1 MCYTLLEGSTNGGSM
16 STVDEGIQAQ
26 IRNIERQ
33 YGKPLGEWIAL
44 IKESGLTKHTEIV
57 AMLKS
62 QYGMSH
68 GSAHRVALKAKEA
81 DAASLVEAGEASG
94 HDPVALLYSGKKAG
108 LKALHDALMAALTT
122 FGDDIELIPKKGYVS
137 LRRKKQFAMIQ
148 PTTTRIDLGLI
159 LKDVPATERLESAA
173 SFNALF
179 THRVRVNS
187 VNDVDAQVVA
197 WLKQAYDL
205 AG

>member
-1 MCYTLLEGSTNGGSM
+1 M
-16 STVDEGIQAQ
+16 STVDEGLEAQ
-26 IRNIERQ
+26 IRTIEVK
-33 YGKPLGEWIAL
+33 YGKPLGEWIA
-44 IKESGLTKHTEIV
+44 IVKESGLTKHSDIV

-62 QYGMSH
+62 QYGMTH
-68 GSAHRVALKAKEA
+68 GSAHRIALKARDA
-81 DAASLVEAGEASG
+81 DAASIVQAAKASG
-94 HDPVALLYSGKKAG
+94 TDPVADLYTGKKAG
-108 LKALHDALMAALTT
+108 LKPLHDALMTAITT
-122 FGDDIELIPKKGYVS
+122 FGNDIELAPKKGYVS

-148 PTTTRIDLGLI
+148 PTTATRLDVGII
-159 LKDVPATERLESAA
+159 LKDVLTTERLESAA

-187 VNDVDAQVVA
+187 INDIDEHLIT

>member
-1 MCYTLLEGSTNGGSM
+1 M
-16 STVDEGIQAQ
+16 STADEGLEAQ

-33 YGKPLGEWIAL
+33 YGKPLSEWVAL
-44 IKESGLTKHTEIV
+44 IKESGLAKHTDIV

-68 GSAHRVALKAKEA
+68 GSAHRVALKAREA
-81 DAASLVEAGEASG
+81 DAASLDKAAEVSG
-94 HDPVALLYSGKKAG
+94 RGPAALLYSGKKAG
-108 LKALHDALMAALTT
+108 LKPLHDALMTAITT
-122 FGDDIELIPKKGYVS
+122 FGDDIELAPKKGYMS

-148 PTTTRIDLGLI
+148 PTTATRIDLGLI

-179 THRVRVNS
+179 THRVRVS
-187 VNDVDAQVVA
+187 TINDVDEQVIN

>member
-1 MCYTLLEGSTNGGSM
+1 MGTI
-16 STVDEGIQAQ
+16 DEGLEAQ
-26 IRNIERQ
+26 IRNIEER
-33 YGKPLGEWIAL
+33 YGKPLSEWIA
-44 IKESGLTKHTEIV
+44 IVRESGITKHTGMV

-68 GSAHRVALKAKEA
+68 GSAHRVALKAREA
-81 DAASLVEAGEASG
+81 DGASMVQAAKASG
-94 HDPVALLYSGKKAG
+94 RDPVEEMYSGKKAD
-108 LKALHDALMAALTT
+108 LKPLHDALMTAITS
-122 FGDDIELIPKKGYVS
+122 FGNDIEQVPKKGYVS

-148 PTTTRIDLGLI
+148 PTGATRIDIGLI
-159 LKDVPATERLESAA
+159 LKGVPPTERLESAS

-179 THRVRVNS
+179 THRVRVNTI
-187 VNDVDAQVVA
+187 NDVDEQLIT

>member
-1 MCYTLLEGSTNGGSM
+1 M
-16 STVDEGIQAQ
+16 STVDEGLQAQ

-62 QYGMSH
+62 QYDMSH
-68 GSAHRVALKAKEA
+68 GSAHRVALKAREA
-81 DAASLVEAGEASG
+81 DAASLVEAAEASG
-94 HDPVALLYSGKKAG
+94 RDPVAELYSGKKAG
-108 LKALHDALMAALTT
+108 LKPLHDALMAVTT
-122 FGDDIELIPKKGYVS
+122 AFGDYIELAPKNGYVS

-148 PTTTRIDLGLI
+148 PTTATRIDLGLI
-159 LKDVPATERLESAA
+159 LKDAPATERLESAA

-179 THRVRVNS
+179 THRVRVNAI
-187 VNDVDAQVVA
+187 NDMDAQ
-197 WLKQAYDL
+197 LL
-205 AG
+205 PG